1 MIIGKVFMLMMAKKK
16 LECGKNEKQTFWRQ
30 FQAQTIK
37 DLNKASFLVC
47 QRFPLGL
54 WSLGF
59 LFSVIGITIIG
70 LVMMH
75 KHVFLDE
82 IDGMTYFTKMFISF
96 LMLISGLIMLIV
108 AKKEKLRINKN
119 EDLIYVEYKN
129 IFFRGHLEGRYLHS
143 LKDFYVVKKGIQ
155 TFTENTIHYV
165 IRFEF
170 NDDFDNLEVAESR
183 RFIDIKKKYIQICL
197 YLDKDVQQSMEN
209 IKFVD
214 ESNVTLNW
222 KQRKESKKIAKKP
235 PQLPSQNFKNPAES
249 SSNQLDSQPTQTKQI
264 SSKIQ
269 NLVNSIKII
278 KKFKVNDD

>member
-75 KHVFLDE
+75 KHIFLDE
-82 IDGMTYFTKMFISF
+82 IDGLTYFTKMIIS
-96 LMLISGLIMLIV
+96 LLTLISGMIMLIV

-183 RFIDIKKKYIQICL
+183 RFLDIKKKYIQICV
-197 YLDKDVQQSMEN
+197 YLDKEAQQMEN

-214 ESNVTLNW
+214 ESQVTLNW
-222 KQRKESKKIAKKP
+222 KKRNETKKIIKKP
-235 PQLPSQNFKNPAES
+235 PQLSSQNFKNPAES
-249 SSNQLDSQPTQTKQI
+249 SLNSLESETVQNKQI
-264 SSKIQ
+264 PSKTQSLI
-269 NLVNSIKII
+269 NSIKIL